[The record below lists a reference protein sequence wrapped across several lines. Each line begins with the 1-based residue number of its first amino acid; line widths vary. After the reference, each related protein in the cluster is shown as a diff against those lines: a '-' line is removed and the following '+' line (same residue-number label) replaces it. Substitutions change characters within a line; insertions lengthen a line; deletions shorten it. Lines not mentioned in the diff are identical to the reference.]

1 MSTSASAATPAHSTR
16 WRPDIQ
22 GLRAIAIASVV
33 LYHANVPWVPG
44 GFVGV
49 DIFFVVSG
57 FLITSQLLREVLP
70 TGRLAFGRFYARR
83 ARRILPASFLVILGT
98 LLAAVLLVPPAQLRT
113 VAVDAM
119 ATALYFPN
127 VLFAVRGTNY
137 LNQTAA
143 PSLYEHFWSLGV
155 EEQFY
160 LVWPLLIVVVYF
172 LARRRR
178 LVLGLVLAIVAA
190 LSLAAGIRA
199 TMTDEPMAF
208 FMLPFRAWEFA
219 AGGLVALVLS
229 GHRKLPRE
237 VGALVAW
244 AGLGAV
250 AAAIFLYS
258 SSTEFPGYSA
268 ALPVIGTA
276 FVILGGASASGWG
289 PAGLLSL
296 RPMVFIGEISYSLY
310 LVHWPLLTIAQA
322 HVGLANPLPVSDQV
336 LLVLI
341 GVPIAW
347 LIYRFVENPVRRS
360 HKLSGAKPRTTLA
373 GALAGSAVLVLVATG
388 GAAYAANAPVTT
400 NVVLVSAALTKN
412 PKPSTVVP
420 KNLTPSLAKASRDV
434 PLVYNDGC
442 HLGFGQ
448 PAIAKHCSFGASRRA
463 PEVALF
469 GDSHAAQWFPALDA
483 LAEAGRIRLVSY
495 TKSGCPSVEIG
506 VLFTSTPDNVPYPT
520 CPVWRSRVIAALRSA
535 PPAAIVVSNDPELPV
550 EGGGFPSSA
559 AWQKASKALLKKL
572 PRRSKIVLIGATP
585 LPGTAPSTCLSAHLA
600 NAAACDLKR
609 ARALPPAL
617 QRAEQRA
624 AKSAKDHYL
633 DVAEYMC
640 NNTTCPAVIGH
651 DLVYRDGSHLTATY
665 AKSLAPV
672 IKDELTQLLGRSALR
687 LRS

>member
-1 MSTSASAATPAHSTR
+1 MSTSTSATARNRSAR

-33 LYHANVPWVPG
+33 LYHANVPWISG

-49 DIFFVVSG
+49 DVFFVVSG
-57 FLITSQLLREVLP
+57 FLITSQLLHEILP

-83 ARRILPASFLVILGT
+83 ARRILPASFVVILGT
-98 LLAAVLLVPPAQLRT
+98 LAAAVLLVPPTELRT

-143 PSLYEHFWSLGV
+143 PSLYQHFWSLGV

-172 LARRRR
+172 LSRRRR
-178 LVLGLVLAIVAA
+178 LVLGIVLAIVAV
-190 LSLAAGIRA
+190 LSLAAGIHA
-199 TMTDEPMAF
+199 TTTDEPMAF

-219 AGGLVALVLS
+219 SGGLVALALS
-229 GHRKLPRE
+229 GQRRLPAP
-237 VGALVAW
+237 VGAGIAW
-244 AGLGAV
+244 AGLAAV
-250 AAAIFLYS
+250 AAAIFLFT

-268 ALPVIGTA
+268 VLPVAGTA
-276 FVILGGASASGWG
+276 TVILGGASASRWG
-289 PAGLLSL
+289 PARLLSIG
-296 RPMVFIGEISYSLY
+296 PAVFIGEISYSLY
-310 LVHWPLLTIAQA
+310 LVHWPLLTITQA
-322 HVGLANPLPVSDQV
+322 HVGLGNPLPVSDQV

-347 LIYRFVENPVRRS
+347 LIYRFVENPVRRNR
-360 HKLSGAKPRTTLA
+360 KLSSARPRTTLV
-373 GALAGSAVLVLVATG
+373 GALAGSAGLVLMATA
-388 GAAYAANAPVTT
+388 GAAYAARAPLTT
-400 NVVLVSAALTKN
+400 NVVLVSAALAKH

-420 KNLTPSLAKASRDV
+420 RNLTPSLAQAANDV
-434 PLVYNDGC
+434 PLVYRDGC

-448 PAIAKHCSFGASRRA
+448 PAIAKHCSFGPSRRA

-483 LAEAGRIRLVSY
+483 LAKAGRIRLVSY
-495 TKSGCPSVEIG
+495 TKSGCPSAEIN
-506 VLFTSTPDNVPYPT
+506 VLFTATPSNVPYPT
-520 CPVWRSRVIAALRSA
+520 CPVWRGSVITALKAA
-535 PPAAIVVSNDPELPV
+535 PPAAIIVSSDPELPIA
-550 EGGGFPSSA
+550 GGGYPSAA
-559 AWQKASKALLKKL
+559 AWQKASKALLAKL
-572 PRRSKIVLIGATP
+572 PKRSKTVLIGATP
-585 LPGTAPSTCLSAHLA
+585 LPGIAPSSCLSAHLA

-609 ARALPPAL
+609 TRSLPPAL
-617 QRAEQRA
+617 QRAEKQA
-624 AKSAKDHYL
+624 AKSAKAHYL
-633 DVAEYMC
+633 DMSDYMC
-640 NNTTCPAVIGH
+640 NRNTCPAVIGH

-672 IKDELTQLLGRSALR
+672 IKDELTRLLGRSALR

>member
-1 MSTSASAATPAHSTR
+1 MSTSASTAASGHSAR

-70 TGRLAFGRFYARR
+70 SGRLACGRFYARR

-98 LLAAVLLVPPAQLRT
+98 LLAAVLLVPPAQLRA
-113 VAVDAM
+113 VAADAM

-178 LVLGLVLAIVAA
+178 LILGLVLALIAA
-190 LSLAAGIRA
+190 LSFVAGIHA
-199 TMTDEPMAF
+199 TLTNEPMAF

-219 AGGLVALVLS
+219 TGGLVALALS
-229 GHRKLPRE
+229 GHRRLSRQA
-237 VGALVAW
+237 GALVAW
-244 AGLGAV
+244 AGLATI
-250 AAAIFLYS
+250 AAAIFLFTS
-258 SSTEFPGYSA
+258 NTEFPGYNA
-268 ALPVIGTA
+268 ALPVVGTA
-276 FVILGGASASGWG
+276 LVILGGASASGWG
-289 PAGLLSL
+289 PATLLSM
-296 RPMVFIGEISYSLY
+296 RPMVLIGEISYSLY
-310 LVHWPLLTIAQA
+310 LVHWPLLTITQA
-322 HVGLANPLPVSDQV
+322 HVGLANPLSVPNQV
-336 LLVLI
+336 LLVMI

-360 HKLSGAKPRTTLA
+360 RTLSGAQPRATLA
-373 GALAGSAVLVLVATG
+373 SALAGSAALVLVATG
-388 GAAYAANAPVTT
+388 GAAYAATKPVTT
-400 NVVLVSAALTKN
+400 NVVLVSAALAKH

-420 KNLTPSLAKASRDV
+420 KNLTPSLAQAPHDV

-448 PAIAKHCSFGASRRA
+448 RAIAKHCSFGASRRA

-483 LAEAGRIRLVSY
+483 LAKAGRIRLVSY
-495 TKSGCPSVEIG
+495 TKSGCPSVELG
-506 VLFTSTPDNVPYPT
+506 VLFTATPSNVPYPT
-520 CPVWRSRVIAALRSA
+520 CPVWRSRVITALRSA

-550 EGGGFPSSA
+550 PGGGTPSSA
-559 AWQKASKALLKKL
+559 TWQKASKALLKKL
-572 PRRSKIVLIGATP
+572 PKRSKTILIGATP
-585 LPGTAPSTCLSAHLA
+585 LPGVAPSTCLSAHLSS
-600 NAAACDLKR
+600 AAACDLQR
-609 ARALPPAL
+609 RRSLPAAL

-624 AKSAKDHYL
+624 AQSAKAHYL
-633 DVAEYMC
+633 DLSAYMC
-640 NNTTCPAVIGH
+640 NLSTCPAVIGH
-651 DLVYRDGSHLTATY
+651 DLVYRDGSHITATY

-672 IKDELTQLLGRSALR
+672 IKDELIRLLGKSALR
-687 LRS
+687 TRA